1 MKLIVTTAAHGIDT
15 GEYTGDTLSQ
25 LLQAKRHS
33 VTSLVARGQ
42 ARWQHEDSAPVTDPQ
57 PAVDAAATETAE
69 DYD

>member
-42 ARWQHEDSAPVTDPQ
+42 ARWQHEDSALANDPAHAVTTPADP
-57 PAVDAAATETAE
+57 AE